1 MDVHQ
6 TSGLLLEL
14 PTGIFTFP
22 LALVY
27 SPIMY
32 SDEQHKSNRT
42 KYKHSQ
48 CDEVAQILEGPVI
61 DAWQLVVVQEE
72 VLQACQLPEGV
83 GVDGLQLV
91 VGQVPETQDRKC
103 RVSGD
108 TSVDQMVFSWTGQI
122 PEMQTEDTVLPVQY
136 SSFDFSTWQ
145 ECLTYF
151 SCEQHKANSVT
162 VLLFHAKLCQMLW
175 MKTAYVTCS
184 AHVLW
189 LQPGEISRKRC
200 REGEGK
206 KPTHKRGSCV

>member
-1 MDVHQ
+1 
-6 TSGLLLEL
+6 
-14 PTGIFTFP
+14 
-22 LALVY
+22 
-27 SPIMY
+27 MY
-32 SDEQHKSNRT
+32 SDEHHKSNRT

-108 TSVDQMVFSWTGQI
+108 TSVDQMVFSWTGQL

-136 SSFDFSTWQ
+136 SSFDFSAWQ
-145 ECLTYF
+145 E
-151 SCEQHKANSVT
+151 
-162 VLLFHAKLCQMLW
+162 
-175 MKTAYVTCS
+175 YVWHTS
-184 AHVLW
+184 AVNN
-189 LQPGEISRKRC
+189 I
-200 REGEGK
+200 
-206 KPTHKRGSCV
+206 KPTASLCSFFMPSSAKCSGWKLPM